1 MAFAGLESLDTASWM
16 VSQGLKVKLHV
27 AHDACIAFHFISYHV
42 VSYALFFPQ
51 APPFRPALSREFQ
64 PYKPHAAPLLH
75 ICDTWGA
82 NPKEVL
88 IIGDSHKDDV
98 S

>member
-1 MAFAGLESLDTASWM
+1 MYTHLLSNDSDSFSVRFFSFYPF
-16 VSQGLKVKLHV
+16 VS
-27 AHDACIAFHFISYHV
+27 
-42 VSYALFFPQ
+42 Q
-51 APPFRPALSREFQ
+51 APPFRPALSREFE

-75 ICDTWGA
+75 ICKAWGTD
-82 NPKEVL
+82 PKEVL